1 MKDEQRM
8 ARILE
13 YVSGRASA
21 EGIAELEAALKSDPE
36 FREYFLE
43 YLNVDGALGALGAQ
57 GVEGEM
63 GVGGELGKVL
73 DFPAV
78 RRRASW
84 WSWGKVAAVA
94 AFAGI
99 ALSGWALGRGPYA
112 TVCSSVGNEL
122 RAGLPVRADRF
133 RFERGAVEFLTAKG
147 ARLVV
152 EAPADVRFESRDSLR
167 VYRGK
172 VAADVPEG
180 ARGFTVLTPDGGA
193 VDLGTRFGVDV
204 SGKGVSEVHVF
215 QGEVVAQAQGTD
227 RRRSVRT
234 GEATSLQGGTSETR
248 GLRSAS
254 FIQPEEVPEL
264 AAGLAAGQRARSDRK
279 WAELKRDPAL
289 VAAFDFEGGKP
300 FEGVFSMAQGRWPG
314 SRAPEFVNVGDHLK
328 VNEGAGRELAQ
339 LTLAAWVRIDRLGE
353 PYQSLY
359 HTDGWSAETPG
370 QVHWM
375 LTQATTMRLALR
387 GNTVAPNSSD
397 KHGFPDSRSPVLP
410 ERGRWVHLVTV
421 YDAMAKTVR
430 FYLNGRFDSESRQE
444 VAHPA
449 KLGAAQIGN
458 WNRTDRKLSGR
469 VDELVLLGRA
479 MGDEEVRE
487 LYEAGN
493 PYR

>member
-1 MKDEQRM
+1 
-8 ARILE
+8 
-13 YVSGRASA
+13 
-21 EGIAELEAALKSDPE
+21 
-36 FREYFLE
+36 
-43 YLNVDGALGALGAQ
+43 
-57 GVEGEM
+57 
-63 GVGGELGKVL
+63 
-73 DFPAV
+73 
-78 RRRASW
+78 
-84 WSWGKVAAVA
+84 
-94 AFAGI
+94 
-99 ALSGWALGRGPYA
+99 
-112 TVCSSVGNEL
+112 
-122 RAGLPVRADRF
+122 
-133 RFERGAVEFLTAKG
+133 
-147 ARLVV
+147 
-152 EAPADVRFESRDSLR
+152 
-167 VYRGK
+167 
-172 VAADVPEG
+172 
-180 ARGFTVLTPDGGA
+180 
-193 VDLGTRFGVDV
+193 
-204 SGKGVSEVHVF
+204 
-215 QGEVVAQAQGTD
+215 
-227 RRRSVRT
+227 
-234 GEATSLQGGTSETR
+234 
-248 GLRSAS
+248 
-254 FIQPEEVPEL
+254 
-264 AAGLAAGQRARSDRK
+264 
-279 WAELKRDPAL
+279 
-289 VAAFDFEGGKP
+289 
-300 FEGVFSMAQGRWPG
+300 
-314 SRAPEFVNVGDHLK
+314 
-328 VNEGAGRELAQ
+328 LAQ

-397 KHGFPDSRSPVLP
+397 KHGFPDSHSPVLP